1 MNMLT
6 VLLAL
11 LPILVILV
19 LLIWHKMAA
28 DFAGLIGW
36 AIAILVAWL
45 YFQTPLAVVFRS
57 SLAGVVASFPISL
70 MVGASL
76 LQVFI
81 MVETGALARI
91 VALIKTVAPTDHVVQ
106 IMIVNIGFGTLLA
119 ALGATPVSIL
129 PPIMLALGYSSFIA
143 IALPALGYDAL
154 CTYALLGVPVV
165 VFSGMVGMPV
175 NEVGG
180 YFARFMP
187 IITTCIALG
196 MLWIVGRWKL
206 VWKGLLPALLSGLS
220 AGAIAIGMN
229 KIGLIP
235 LTGVVAGLAVV
246 LVMLIYLLIMRKPLY
261 DRAVLNEVDLAAEK
275 HISLWAALAPWLIL
289 VVFAVIVNLPAL
301 PFYTLT
307 FNTLDMPVEIIPGAP
322 EKVRLFWQAYF
333 WILVSTLLALPFLK
347 PSKKQLRD
355 SLRKWLQR
363 APRPMLAS
371 AVFFAFAYLMNHSGK
386 GLDWALV
393 DPGHNMIAVLAN
405 ACAAGFGRFYPL
417 AAPYLGLLAGFVSG
431 SETSAIAMLTKLHLN
446 TAQQIGAAGLVIAAV
461 SGIGGGLASVISPA
475 KLQNAAAAIGRIGE
489 ESSVLRV
496 TFVISLVITSVAAA
510 MVMLWAY

>member
-1 MNMLT
+1 MNT
-6 VLLAL
+6 FSVLLAL
-11 LPILVILV
+11 LPILTILV
-19 LLIWHKMAA
+19 LLIWRKMAA
-28 DFAGLIGW
+28 DLAGLIGW
-36 AIAILVAWL
+36 AIAIVVAWL
-45 YFQTPLAVVFRS
+45 YFQTPLAVVFKS

-91 VALIKTVAPTDHVVQ
+91 VTLIKTVSPTDTVVQ

-129 PPIMLALGYSSFIA
+129 PPIMLALGYTSFVA

-165 VFSGMVGMPV
+165 VFSGMVGLPV

-187 IITTCIALG
+187 IISTCIALG

-206 VWKGLLPALLSGLS
+206 VWKGLLPALLSGLT
-220 AGAIAIGMN
+220 AGTIAIGMN

-235 LTGVVAGLAVV
+235 LTGVVAGLGVV
-246 LVMLIYLLIMRKPLY
+246 LIMFVYLAIRRKPLH
-261 DRAVLNEVDLAAEK
+261 DRAVLNEQDLAAEK
-275 HISLWAALAPWLIL
+275 RISLWAALAPWLIL
-289 VVFAVIVNLPAL
+289 VVFAVIVNLPVL
-301 PFYTLT
+301 PFYSLT
-307 FNTLDMPVEIIPGAP
+307 FNTFAMPVEIIPGAP

-333 WILVSTLLALPFLK
+333 WILVSTALALPFLRPTK
-347 PSKKQLRD
+347 RQLRD

-386 GLDWALV
+386 GLDWALT
-393 DPGHNMIAVLAN
+393 DPSHNMIAVLAN
-405 ACAAGFGRFYPL
+405 ASAAGFGRFYPL

-431 SETSAIAMLTKLHLN
+431 SEASAIAMLTKLHLS
-446 TAQQIGAAGLVIAAV
+446 AAEQIGAATLLIAAV

-475 KLQNAAAAIGRIGE
+475 KLQNAAAAIGKIGE

-496 TFVISLVITSVAAA
+496 TFVISLVITAVAAA
-510 MVMLWAY
+510 MAMIWAY